1 VLVSGQH
8 ALNVV
13 IRPAAP
19 GDLPLLREWFP
30 GGPPEK
36 HAERL
41 AAQQVGKA
49 VYLVA
54 WSRGRPVGHCLLKWE
69 ALTEK
74 PLIAERLQKCSE
86 VEDLFVHPDLRSQG
100 IGSQLL
106 RAAEEEAARRGYQRM
121 GLDVGVDNPRARSL
135 YERHGYEE
143 AGFGEHRIGGTY
155 VDENGCS
162 RTWQETCIYLL
173 KDLPRAAYLARS
185 DEAE

>member
-1 VLVSGQH
+1 MSGQH
-8 ALNVV
+8 ALEVV

-19 GDLPLLREWFP
+19 GDLPLLHERFP
-30 GGPPEK
+30 DGPPEK

-41 AAQQVGKA
+41 AAQQARKA

-54 WSRGRPVGHCLLKWE
+54 WSCDQPVGHCLLKWE

-86 VEDLFVHPDLRSQG
+86 IEDLFVHPDLRSQG
-100 IGSQLL
+100 IGLQLL
-106 RAAEEEAARRGYQRM
+106 RAAEQEAAHRGYERM
-121 GLDVGVDNPRARSL
+121 GLGVSIDNPRAKSL
-135 YERHGYEE
+135 YDRHGYRD

-155 VDENGCS
+155 VDEKGCS

-173 KDLPRAAYLARS
+173 KDLPRAAPLTGS